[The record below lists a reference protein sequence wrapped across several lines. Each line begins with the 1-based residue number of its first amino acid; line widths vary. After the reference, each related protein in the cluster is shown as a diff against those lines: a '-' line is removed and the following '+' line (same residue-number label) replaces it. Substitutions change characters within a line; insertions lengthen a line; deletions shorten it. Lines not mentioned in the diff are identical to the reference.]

1 MSARRQLA
9 LEAVPSKDGDVG
21 RWLSATEDSRR
32 RTLEALDG
40 IPESALDAEP
50 PGGGNG
56 AGTLLYHIAAIEADW
71 LFADIL
77 GPESGVP
84 WPGSLFPYD
93 VREDAGT
100 LTPVRGVS
108 LQEHLSRL
116 ETTRQMLVDNLREMS
131 GEEFDRPRSREDYDV
146 SPAWVLHHLMQHE
159 AEHRAQISALRE
171 AAIG

>member
-1 MSARRQLA
+1 MNERPRFV
-9 LEAVPSKDGDVG
+9 LEVVPSEYGDVG

-50 PGGGNG
+50 QGGGNSV
-56 AGTLLYHIAAIEADW
+56 GTLLYHIAAIEADW

-77 GPESGVP
+77 GPESGLP

-100 LTPVRGVS
+100 LTPVRRVS

-116 ETTRQMLVDNLREMS
+116 ETTRRMLLDHLREMS
-131 GEEFDRPRSREDYDV
+131 GEEFDRPRLREDYDV

-171 AAIG
+171 ASTS